1 MHRKQ
6 DTTGRFGWLGF
17 GPLTTLGLVL
27 ALSFFILSG
36 AISIAMTDRLQS
48 SNDRVVQTHQ
58 TIVAVDQ
65 LLMDVQNAETG
76 HRGYLLTGEDQYLG
90 PYLAAVGRLPGRLSQ
105 ARDLVVDDGAERTQ
119 FDELEITIQ
128 DKFRIME
135 QSIATFRNEGQA
147 AAIIEM
153 EDDEGIAVMDT
164 IRSQIAELRSA
175 ETDVRGLRLE
185 RMARDFRVADTISLA
200 TGLLGAALTILVG
213 FMIRRTALAARRQQ
227 WVQATQLGLTG
238 DVAGELS
245 IEQVA
250 QRTLQSLTNALG
262 AVAGTMY
269 VEKDGGFE
277 LAAAH
282 GVPDRTAIV
291 RQIGPGDSLF
301 SHVLQDHRPIAVGE
315 VPDGYIAFGSGMGQ
329 ARPRYLALAPAIADN
344 EVLGLVELGFLN
356 PIPDHVLTLLEK
368 VSDAVAVAI
377 RSAAYRNR
385 LRDLVLEMQQQS
397 ETLQLQGE
405 ELRVSNE
412 ELEEQGRALKESAAR
427 LEVQQVELE
436 QTNAQLEEQAEEL
449 ERQRSH
455 LEKAN
460 EDIQNKARE
469 VEQASRYKSDFLA
482 NMSHELRTPLNS
494 SLILSKLL
502 ADNAESN
509 LTPEQVKF
517 AQTIH
522 SAGNDL
528 LDLINDILDLSK
540 IEAGHVEIN
549 PEPVSVPRMVDGV
562 RRLFDPLARDK
573 GLDLVVDVAGDVAN
587 VIQTDPQRVE
597 QVLKNLLSN
606 AIKFTAKGRVTLTIR
621 AVTDDRISF
630 AVSDTGIGIPDDQ
643 QRSIFEAFHQADST
657 ISRRFGGTGLGL
669 SISRELVRLLGGTLD
684 LVSTHGEGST
694 FTVTIPRTF
703 DVPATTPTVSVPVA
717 APPDDPAAHPA
728 PAEPAPPR
736 PQDAARQIVQD
747 DREEGQAE
755 ARTLLIIEDDPG
767 FATILRDLARDLG
780 FRTIVAGTAQDAL
793 DLARRQMPSAIVLDV
808 GLPDQSGLSV
818 LDQLKRDVR
827 TRHIPIHI
835 VSGEDASDRAMSLGA
850 IGFAMKPVLRDELV
864 GVLRSLDA
872 KASQSRRRVLIVED
886 NAVQRDA
893 VAALIASDEVET
905 VGAATGAECLAL
917 LKEQTFDCMVLDL
930 SLPDSSGLALLDTIS
945 NDDSHSF
952 PPVIVYTGRVLSAQE
967 EQELRRYS
975 RSIII
980 KGAKSPER
988 LLDEVTLFL
997 HQVVSDLPDEQ
1008 QKMIRKAHHR
1018 DALLEGRRILVVEDD
1033 VRNVYAL
1040 TNILEPR
1047 GASVEIARNGEE
1059 AIAALRRASDGADTA
1074 IDLVLMDVMMPVMD
1088 GLTATRQIRANADWT
1103 KLPIIM
1109 LTAKAMPDDQ
1119 RRCIEAG
1126 ANDYMAKPL
1135 DVDRLLSLVRVWM
1148 PR

>member
-6 DTTGRFGWLGF
+6 DIAGKFGWLGF
-17 GPLTTLGLVL
+17 GPMTTLGLVA
-27 ALSFFILSG
+27 ALSFFVLSG
-36 AISIAMTDRLQS
+36 AISIYVTARLQG

-65 LLMDVQNAETG
+65 LLLDVQNAETG
-76 HRGYLLTGEDQYLG
+76 HRGFLLTGDEQYLA
-90 PYLAAVGRLPGRLSQ
+90 PYLAAVGRLASRLSQ
-105 ARDLVVDDGAERTQ
+105 ARELVVDDGAQRAQ

-128 DKFRIME
+128 DKFDIME
-135 QSIATFRNEGQA
+135 QSITTYRNAGQA
-147 AAIIEM
+147 AAIAEM
-153 EDDEGIAVMDT
+153 NADEGIAVMDT
-164 IRSQIAELRSA
+164 IRSLIADLRSA
-175 ETDVRGLRLE
+175 ETDVRTQRLD
-185 RMARDFRVADTISLA
+185 RMARDFRFADFVSIA
-200 TGLLGAALTILVG
+200 TGLLGAALTVIIGLI
-213 FMIRRTALAARRQQ
+213 MRRAALTARRQQ
-227 WVQATQLGLTG
+227 WVQTTQLGLG
-238 DVAGELS
+238 EHVAGELS

-250 QRTLQSLTNALG
+250 QRTLQALTNSLG
-262 AVAGTMY
+262 AVAGTLY
-269 VEKDGGFE
+269 VEKDDSFD
-277 LAAAH
+277 LAAVQ
-282 GVPDRTAIV
+282 GVPDKSAIAA
-291 RQIGPGDSLF
+291 RLGKSDSLF

-315 VPDGYIAFGSGMGQ
+315 VPEGYMAFGSGLGQ
-329 ARPRYLALAPAIADN
+329 ARPRYLALAPAIVDG
-344 EVLGLVELGFLN
+344 EVAGLVELGFLN
-356 PIPDHVLTLLEK
+356 PIPEQVLTLLENA
-368 VSDAVAVAI
+368 SATVAVAI
-377 RSAAYRNR
+377 RSAAYRTR
-385 LRDLVLEMQQQS
+385 LRELVLEMQQQS

-436 QTNAQLEEQAEEL
+436 QTNSQLEEQAEEL
-449 ERQRSH
+449 ERQRNH

-460 EDIQNKARE
+460 ADIQAKARE

-502 ADNAESN
+502 ADNPDDN

-562 RRLFDPLARDK
+562 RRLFDPLAKDK
-573 GLDLVVDVAGDVAN
+573 GLDFVVDVADDVPAE
-587 VIQTDPQRVE
+587 IQTDPQRVE

-606 AIKFTAKGRVTLTIR
+606 AIKFTQGGRVTLKVRQTE
-621 AVTDDRISF
+621 DDRIAL
-630 AVSDTGIGIPDDQ
+630 AVTDTGIGIPDDQ
-643 QRSIFEAFHQADST
+643 QRRIFEAFHQADST

-669 SISRELVRLLGGTLD
+669 SISRELVRLLGGTLQ
-684 LVSTHGEGST
+684 LTSRPGQGST
-694 FTVTIPRTF
+694 FTVTIPAAF
-703 DVPATTPTVSVPVA
+703 DPEAVKPALAAMTEPAAPVQERPAEEPSVPAQPRVATP
-717 APPDDPAAHPA
+717 
-728 PAEPAPPR
+728 
-736 PQDAARQIVQD
+736 QIVQD
-747 DREEGQAE
+747 DRQA
-755 ARTLLIIEDDPG
+755 AADQVRTLLIIEDDPA
-767 FATILRDLARDLG
+767 FATILRDLARELE
-780 FRTIVAGTAQDAL
+780 FRTIVANTAQDAL
-793 DLARRQMPSAIVLDV
+793 DLARQQMPSAIVLDV

-818 LDQLKRDVR
+818 LDRLKRDVR

-835 VSGEDASDRAMSLGA
+835 VSGEDAADRAMSLGA
-850 IGFAMKPVLRDELV
+850 IGYAMKPVLRDELIA
-864 GVLRSLDA
+864 VLQSLDA
-872 KASQSRRRVLIVED
+872 KVSQATRRVLIVED

-893 VAALIASDEVET
+893 VAALIASHDVET

-945 NDDSHSF
+945 RDDSHSF
-952 PPVIVYTGRVLSAQE
+952 PPVIVYTGRVLSAEE

-1008 QKMIRKAHHR
+1008 QKMIRKAHNR

-1033 VRNVYAL
+1033 VRNIYAL

-1047 GASVEIARNGEE
+1047 GAVVEIARNGEE
-1059 AIAALRRASDGADTA
+1059 AIEKLRRAGSGPDTA

-1088 GLTATRQIRANADWT
+1088 GLTATRQIRATGDWK

-1135 DVDRLLSLVRVWM
+1135 DVDKLLSLVRVWM